1 MSSSKNVDQNP
12 NRLVGAAEVCCLLD
26 VSRAGLWRLMQR
38 PNFPKA
44 LRYDPTSA
52 RSHLKWF
59 AQEIC
64 AFAAEQRALTIA
76 AAEAGTESLGIQTA
90 R

>member
-1 MSSSKNVDQNP
+1 
-12 NRLVGAAEVCCLLD
+12 
-26 VSRAGLWRLMQR
+26 MQR